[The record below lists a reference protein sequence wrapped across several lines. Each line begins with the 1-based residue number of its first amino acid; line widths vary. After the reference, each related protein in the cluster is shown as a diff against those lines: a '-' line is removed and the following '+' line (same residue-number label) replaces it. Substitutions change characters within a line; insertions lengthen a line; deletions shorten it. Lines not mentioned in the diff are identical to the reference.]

1 MSNTAKK
8 ARVAAELVNTVST
21 MTVVKDAKGSNGNG
35 KVEDAVAE
43 VIPEV
48 KEIVIVP
55 TPEPVKA
62 PVPEL
67 TLEQTLEKVDDL
79 NRIIAKYQRLQ
90 EARKNLNT
98 FKIGSDGLNM
108 TIIIKDASG
117 QEFKTSHNIVVETV
131 LSTVKQILN
140 EKITEVEKDINFK
153 V

>member
-8 ARVAAELVNTVST
+8 ATVAAELVNTVST

-35 KVEDAVAE
+35 KVEDAVVE

-48 KEIVIVP
+48 KEIVTVP
-55 TPEPVKA
+55 AHEPVKV